1 MRKVSR
7 DTVEVEDRKKGIGN
21 FKASDRGLKDDD
33 ELWREI
39 EQHGATTPSRS
50 NSMKIL
56 YRREHL
62 HEVES
67 IMLNSVEAFF
77 IE

>member
-1 MRKVSR
+1 MSR
-7 DTVEVEDRKKGIGN
+7 DTVEVEDRKKGIGS

-39 EQHGATTPSRS
+39 DQHGAATPPSRS

-56 YRREHL
+56 HRREHL

-67 IMLNSVEAFF
+67 IMLDSVEAFF